1 MLKIFLCEDNSTQ
14 RTKISTLI
22 NNIIENENFDM
33 KLIISTESP
42 QDILDYVS
50 TNKTTGLYFLDV
62 DLNSNINGIELAQI
76 IRKYDPKGFIVFITT
91 HEEMSYL
98 TFKYKVEAMDYIIK
112 NNYPFIESRIL
123 ECLKLAN
130 ERYSFRNDTSKANF
144 ILKSGDKLIN
154 VELSKITFFE
164 TSATVHK
171 IILHTLDSQIEFYAQ
186 LKDITKLVDE
196 RFYRCH
202 KSFLVNTDNISNI
215 DTSSRIITMTNG
227 EQCPI
232 SVKYLK
238 QFKKTAIQ
246 K

>member
-76 IRKYDPKGFIVFITT
+76 IRKYDPKVFIVFITT
-91 HEEMSYL
+91 HEEMNYL

-112 NNYPFIESRIL
+112 NS
-123 ECLKLAN
+123 
-130 ERYSFRNDTSKANF
+130 
-144 ILKSGDKLIN
+144 
-154 VELSKITFFE
+154 
-164 TSATVHK
+164 
-171 IILHTLDSQIEFYAQ
+171 
-186 LKDITKLVDE
+186 
-196 RFYRCH
+196 
-202 KSFLVNTDNISNI
+202 
-215 DTSSRIITMTNG
+215 
-227 EQCPI
+227 
-232 SVKYLK
+232 
-238 QFKKTAIQ
+238 
-246 K
+246 